1 MLLGNCDAK
10 SSTWCKNDI
19 TTTEG
24 KAVENISSQFGLH
37 QVMRQHILES
47 PFSCIDLIFTS
58 QLNLITESVV
68 HPSLHPNSHYQI
80 IFAKF
85 NQEIQYQ
92 PPYFCDIWHF
102 EDANTDLIRQAI
114 DMFDWDGA
122 FINTDVNEKV
132 IILNKTILNIL
143 SNFISLE
150 TLSADYK
157 DPLWFTKKN
166 PIQEKN
172 NFYKSH

>member
-1 MLLGNCDAK
+1 
-10 SSTWCKNDI
+10 
-19 TTTEG
+19 
-24 KAVENISSQFGLH
+24 
-37 QVMRQHILES
+37 MRQYILES

-58 QLNLITESVV
+58 Q
-68 HPSLHPNSHYQI
+68 PNSHYQI

-143 SNFISLE
+143 SNFI
-150 TLSADYK
+150 
-157 DPLWFTKKN
+157 
-166 PIQEKN
+166 
-172 NFYKSH
+172 